1 MAFAGLFL
9 IAILTVTS
17 GATPLYCSDVQSQAN
32 GNENT
37 DVSQI
42 TTLQYCIMDNCTI
55 MRIDTGQQLDIVYT
69 TGSLLIVTTNDSQT
83 SMVITKI
90 DDDLPC
96 LKYLNTTN
104 EIQAI
109 QYVRSIIGLSMVV
122 SAYVIIVHLLFK
134 TFCSSL
140 FGKLL
145 MFHNL
150 FMVLRSIS
158 VTALD
163 LMHFLIAVNS
173 QTTCHITTI
182 IFALTFAGNKLFAT
196 NILTHCAYLMYR
208 CYHLKSTISKK
219 RLGFLFRC
227 YTTYAGCTLILI
239 FFVTIAYDWRTG
251 MGENTNLA
259 NGHCSYVDPS
269 SFNTLVVTN
278 SK

>member
-1 MAFAGLFL
+1 MMAFAGLFL
-9 IAILTVTS
+9 IANLIVAS
-17 GATPLYCSDVQSQAN
+17 GATPLYSSGVQPPAS

-37 DVSQI
+37 DVSQV
-42 TTLQYCIMDNCTI
+42 TTLQYCIVDNCTI

-69 TGSLLIVTTNDSQT
+69 TGSLLIVTPNDSQT

-96 LKYLNTTN
+96 LEYLNTTN

-109 QYVRSIIGLSMVV
+109 QYVRTIIGLSIMVV

-134 TFCSSL
+134 TFRSSL

-150 FMVLRSIS
+150 FVVLRSIS

-173 QTTCHITTI
+173 QITCHIVTI
-182 IFALTFAGNKLFAT
+182 IFTLTFAGNKLFAT

-208 CYHLKSTISKK
+208 CYHLKSEISKK
-219 RLGFLFRC
+219 TSGFLFRC

-251 MGENTNLA
+251 MGENTILA
-259 NGHCSYVDPS
+259 NGH
-269 SFNTLVVTN
+269 
-278 SK
+278 